1 MISPALL
8 ANCFGKL
15 SVNGALYKLHNGIFD
30 VSETRINTKSF
41 PRRYP
46 PSCTPFPRVSGAE
59 SNNGFCFYCTGAFPR
74 DSGAESGQ
82 VSTMPLIVFFSPR

>member
-46 PSCTPFPRVSGAE
+46 PSCTPFPR
-59 SNNGFCFYCTGAFPR
+59 

>member
-41 PRRYP
+41 PR
-46 PSCTPFPRVSGAE
+46 VSGAE
-59 SNNGFCFYCTGAFPR
+59 SNNGFCFYCTGAF
-74 DSGAESGQ
+74 
-82 VSTMPLIVFFSPR
+82 SPR